1 LRECIH
7 FKFVYSHSNL
17 LERTRAGHPMKT
29 AFILEDTPE
38 SQLWLSEVLH
48 NSFAGISIAA
58 ANNIAQ
64 AIAVISTGPPIDIAL
79 IDLSLPDGSGITVI
93 EWFNRHSPHTI
104 CVVASIFDDD
114 RHIFPALRAGAHGYL
129 LKDQPQHALVQAL
142 NGIVTGQPPL
152 SPAIAR
158 KLLRHFH
165 APYSQPPQE
174 LLTEREKEV
183 LSIIAKGMTMAET
196 ANMLGLKR
204 NTIAGYVKEIYRKLN
219 VSSRAEAA
227 ISAQKM
233 GLI

>member
-1 LRECIH
+1 M
-7 FKFVYSHSNL
+7 N
-17 LERTRAGHPMKT
+17 T

-38 SQLWLSEVLH
+38 SQVWLSEVLH
-48 NSFAGISIAA
+48 QSFPNINILS
-58 ANNIAQ
+58 ANTIAQ
-64 AIAVISTGPPIDIAL
+64 SIELLSTVTLKVDIAL
-79 IDLSLPDGSGITVI
+79 IDLSLPDGSGIVVI
-93 EWFNRHSPHTI
+93 EWLNRHSPHTL

-114 RHIFPALRAGAHGYL
+114 NHIFPAIRAGAHGYL
-129 LKDQPQHALVQAL
+129 LKDQTQGAIIQAL

-158 KLLRHFH
+158 KLLKHFQ
-165 APYSQPPQE
+165 APIAEYTHP

-196 ANMLGLKR
+196 AKMLGLKR

>member
-1 LRECIH
+1 
-7 FKFVYSHSNL
+7 
-17 LERTRAGHPMKT
+17 MKT

-38 SQLWLSEVLH
+38 SQVWLSEVLRQ
-48 NSFAGISIAA
+48 SFPAIHIQSAYTIE
-58 ANNIAQ
+58 Q
-64 AIAVISTGPPIDIAL
+64 ALALLPTLPTQDIAL
-79 IDLSLPDGSGITVI
+79 IDLSLPDGSGVSVI
-93 EWFNRHSPHTI
+93 EWFNRHSLPTI

-114 RHIFPALRAGAHGYL
+114 NHIFPALRAGAHGYL
-129 LKDQPQHALVQAL
+129 LKDQPQAAIVQAL

-165 APYSQPPQE
+165 EPLPELHAQA

-183 LSIIAKGMTMAET
+183 LSIIAKGMTMVET

>member
-1 LRECIH
+1 M
-7 FKFVYSHSNL
+7 
-17 LERTRAGHPMKT
+17 MKT

-38 SQLWLSEVLH
+38 SQLWLSEVLQQ
-48 NSFAGISIAA
+48 SFPEIEIHA
-58 ANNIAQ
+58 ANHIAQ
-64 AIAVISTGPPIDIAL
+64 ALTALNLLPAPDIAL
-79 IDLSLPDGSGITVI
+79 IDLSLPDGSGVAVI
-93 EWFNRHSPHTI
+93 EWLNRHSPQTI

-114 RHIFPALRAGAHGYL
+114 SHIFPALRAGAHGYL
-129 LKDQPQHALVQAL
+129 LKDQPQSAIVQAL

-165 APYSQPPQE
+165 EPYVEATTQG

-183 LSIIAKGMTMAET
+183 LSIIAKGMTMVET
-196 ANMLGLKR
+196 ANILGLKR
-204 NTIAGYVKEIYRKLN
+204 NTVAGYVKEIYRKLN

-227 ISAQKM
+227 ITAQKM

>member
-1 LRECIH
+1 M
-7 FKFVYSHSNL
+7 
-17 LERTRAGHPMKT
+17 MKT

-38 SQLWLSEVLH
+38 SQLWLSEVLQQ
-48 NSFAGISIAA
+48 SFPDIQIHA
-58 ANNIAQ
+58 ANHIAQ
-64 AIAVISTGPPIDIAL
+64 ALTALNHLSAIDIAL
-79 IDLSLPDGSGITVI
+79 IDLSLPDGSGVAVI
-93 EWFNRHSPHTI
+93 EWLNRHSPQTI

-114 RHIFPALRAGAHGYL
+114 SHIFPALRAGAHGYL
-129 LKDQPQHALVQAL
+129 LKDQPQSAIVQAL

-165 APYSQPPQE
+165 EPYNVPTQE

-183 LSIIAKGMTMAET
+183 LSIIAKGMTMVET
-196 ANMLGLKR
+196 ANILGLKR
-204 NTIAGYVKEIYRKLN
+204 NTIAGYVKDIYRKLN

-227 ISAQKM
+227 ITAQRM

>member
-1 LRECIH
+1 
-7 FKFVYSHSNL
+7 
-17 LERTRAGHPMKT
+17 MKT

-38 SQLWLSEVLH
+38 SHVWLSEVLQM
-48 NSFAGISIAA
+48 SFPDIAIISAH
-58 ANNIAQ
+58 NIAQ
-64 AIAVISTGPPIDIAL
+64 AISLVAASAPLDIAL

-114 RHIFPALRAGAHGYL
+114 NHIFPALRAGAHGYL
-129 LKDQPQHALVQAL
+129 LKDQPQAAIVQAL

-158 KLLRHFH
+158 KMLRHFH
-165 APYSQPPQE
+165 APYNVPTRE

-227 ISAQKM
+227 ISAQQM

>member
-1 LRECIH
+1 M
-7 FKFVYSHSNL
+7 
-17 LERTRAGHPMKT
+17 MKT

-38 SQLWLSEVLH
+38 SQLWLSEVLQQ
-48 NSFAGISIAA
+48 SFPDIQIHA
-58 ANNIAQ
+58 ANHIAQ
-64 AIAVISTGPPIDIAL
+64 ALTALNHLSAIDIAL
-79 IDLSLPDGSGITVI
+79 IDLSLPDGSGVAVI
-93 EWFNRHSPHTI
+93 EWLNRHSPQTI

-114 RHIFPALRAGAHGYL
+114 SHIFPALRAGAHGYL
-129 LKDQPQHALVQAL
+129 LKDQPQTAIVQAL

-165 APYSQPPQE
+165 EPYVEATAQGA
-174 LLTEREKEV
+174 LTEREKEV

-196 ANMLGLKR
+196 ANILGLKR
-204 NTIAGYVKEIYRKLN
+204 NTVAGYVKEIYRKLN

-227 ISAQKM
+227 ITAQRM

>member
-1 LRECIH
+1 
-7 FKFVYSHSNL
+7 
-17 LERTRAGHPMKT
+17 MKT

-38 SQLWLSEVLH
+38 SQVWLSEVLRQ
-48 NSFAGISIAA
+48 SFPAIHIQSAYTIE
-58 ANNIAQ
+58 Q
-64 AIAVISTGPPIDIAL
+64 ALALLPSLPTQDIAL
-79 IDLSLPDGSGITVI
+79 IDLSLPDGSGVSVI
-93 EWFNRHSPHTI
+93 EWFNRHSLPTI

-114 RHIFPALRAGAHGYL
+114 NHIFPALRAGAHGYL
-129 LKDQPQHALVQAL
+129 LKDQPQAAIVQAL

-165 APYSQPPQE
+165 EPLPELHAQA

-183 LSIIAKGMTMAET
+183 LSIIAKGMTMVET

>member
-1 LRECIH
+1 
-7 FKFVYSHSNL
+7 
-17 LERTRAGHPMKT
+17 MKT

-38 SQLWLSEVLH
+38 SQVWLSEVLRQ
-48 NSFAGISIAA
+48 SFPAIHIQS
-58 ANNIAQ
+58 ANTIEQ
-64 AIAVISTGPPIDIAL
+64 ALALLSTLPTQDIAL
-79 IDLSLPDGSGITVI
+79 IDLSLPDGSGVSVI
-93 EWFNRHSPHTI
+93 EWFNRHSLHTI

-114 RHIFPALRAGAHGYL
+114 NHIFPALRAGAHGYL
-129 LKDQPQHALVQAL
+129 LKDQPQAAIVQAL

-165 APYSQPPQE
+165 EPLPELHAQA

-183 LSIIAKGMTMAET
+183 LSIIAKGMTMVET

>member
-1 LRECIH
+1 M
-7 FKFVYSHSNL
+7 
-17 LERTRAGHPMKT
+17 MKT

-38 SQLWLSEVLH
+38 SQVWLSEVLQQ
-48 NSFAGISIAA
+48 SFPDIQIHS
-58 ANNIAQ
+58 ANHIAQ
-64 AIAVISTGPPIDIAL
+64 ALTALSHLSAVDIAL
-79 IDLSLPDGSGITVI
+79 IDLSLPDGSGVAVI
-93 EWFNRHSPHTI
+93 EWLNRNSPQTI

-114 RHIFPALRAGAHGYL
+114 SHIFPALRAGAHGYL
-129 LKDQPQHALVQAL
+129 LKDQSQSAIVQAL

-165 APYSQPPQE
+165 EPYVEATAQGV
-174 LLTEREKEV
+174 LTEREKEV

-196 ANMLGLKR
+196 ANILGLKR
-204 NTIAGYVKEIYRKLN
+204 NTVAGYVKEIYRKLN

-227 ISAQKM
+227 ITAQRM

>member
-1 LRECIH
+1 MQAHTVEFENAI
-7 FKFVYSHSNL
+7 
-17 LERTRAGHPMKT
+17 MKT

-38 SQLWLSEVLH
+38 SQVWLSEVLRL
-48 NSFAGISIAA
+48 SFPEIQIQS
-58 ANNIAQ
+58 ANQVSQ
-64 AIAVISTGPPIDIAL
+64 AISLLPGLPVIEIAL
-79 IDLSLPDGSGITVI
+79 IDLSLPDGSGVSVI
-93 EWFNRHSPHTI
+93 EWFNRYSPQTI

-114 RHIFPALRAGAHGYL
+114 HHIFPALRAGAHGYL
-129 LKDQPQHALVQAL
+129 LKDQPQTAIVQAL

-165 APYSQPPQE
+165 EPLNQAAPPA

-183 LSIIAKGMTMAET
+183 LSIIAKGMTMVET

-227 ISAQKM
+227 ITAQKM

>member
-1 LRECIH
+1 
-7 FKFVYSHSNL
+7 
-17 LERTRAGHPMKT
+17 MKT

-38 SQLWLSEVLH
+38 SQLWLSEVLRQ
-48 NSFAGISIAA
+48 SFPEIAIQSA
-58 ANNIAQ
+58 SHVAE
-64 AIAVISTGPPIDIAL
+64 AIAMLPGLPVVEIAL
-79 IDLSLPDGSGITVI
+79 IDLSLPDGSGIAVI
-93 EWFNRHSPHTI
+93 EWLNRHSPQTI

-114 RHIFPALRAGAHGYL
+114 HHIFPALRAGAHGYL
-129 LKDQPQHALVQAL
+129 LKDQPQSAIVQAL

-165 APYSQPPQE
+165 EPLIESTTQA

-183 LSIIAKGMTMAET
+183 LSIIAKGMTMVET

-227 ISAQKM
+227 ITAQKM

>member
-1 LRECIH
+1 
-7 FKFVYSHSNL
+7 
-17 LERTRAGHPMKT
+17 MKT

-38 SQLWLSEVLH
+38 SQVWLSEVLRQ
-48 NSFAGISIAA
+48 SFPEIQIQSASHV
-58 ANNIAQ
+58 AQ
-64 AIAVISTGPPIDIAL
+64 AVAMLSALPAVDIAL
-79 IDLSLPDGSGITVI
+79 IDLSLPDGSGVSVI
-93 EWFNRHSPHTI
+93 EWLNRHSPQTI

-114 RHIFPALRAGAHGYL
+114 HHIFPALRAGAHGYL
-129 LKDQPQHALVQAL
+129 LKDQPQAAIVQAL
-142 NGIVTGQPPL
+142 NGILTGQPPL

-165 APYSQPPQE
+165 EPFDQANSPA

-183 LSIIAKGMTMAET
+183 LSIIAKGMTMVET

-204 NTIAGYVKEIYRKLN
+204 NTVAGYVKEIYRKLN

-227 ISAQKM
+227 ITAQKM

>member
-1 LRECIH
+1 
-7 FKFVYSHSNL
+7 
-17 LERTRAGHPMKT
+17 M
-29 AFILEDTPE
+29 
-38 SQLWLSEVLH
+38 
-48 NSFAGISIAA
+48 SFPDIAIISAH
-58 ANNIAQ
+58 NIAH
-64 AIAVISTGPPIDIAL
+64 AISLLSTSAPVDIAL

-114 RHIFPALRAGAHGYL
+114 NHIFPALRAGAHGYL
-129 LKDQPQHALVQAL
+129 LKDQPQTAIVQAL

-165 APYSQPPQE
+165 EPYNVPTQE

-183 LSIIAKGMTMAET
+183 LSIIAKGMTMVET
-196 ANMLGLKR
+196 ANILGLKR

>member
-1 LRECIH
+1 
-7 FKFVYSHSNL
+7 
-17 LERTRAGHPMKT
+17 MKT

-38 SQLWLSEVLH
+38 SQVWLSEVLRQ
-48 NSFAGISIAA
+48 SFPSIHIQS
-58 ANNIAQ
+58 ANTIEQALALLPTLPAQ
-64 AIAVISTGPPIDIAL
+64 DIAL
-79 IDLSLPDGSGITVI
+79 IDLSLPDGSGVSVI
-93 EWFNRHSPHTI
+93 EWFNRHSLHTI

-114 RHIFPALRAGAHGYL
+114 NHIFPALRAGAHGYL
-129 LKDQPQHALVQAL
+129 LKDQPQAAIVQAL

-165 APYSQPPQE
+165 EPYNVPTQE

-183 LSIIAKGMTMAET
+183 LSIIAKGMTMVET

>member
-1 LRECIH
+1 M
-7 FKFVYSHSNL
+7 
-17 LERTRAGHPMKT
+17 MKT

-38 SQLWLSEVLH
+38 SQLWLSEVLQQ
-48 NSFAGISIAA
+48 SFPDIQIHA
-58 ANNIAQ
+58 ANHIAQ
-64 AIAVISTGPPIDIAL
+64 ALTALNHLSAIDIAL
-79 IDLSLPDGSGITVI
+79 IDLSLPDGSGVAVI
-93 EWFNRHSPHTI
+93 EWLNRHSPQTI

-114 RHIFPALRAGAHGYL
+114 SHIFPALRAGAHGYL
-129 LKDQPQHALVQAL
+129 LKDQPQTAIVQAL

-165 APYSQPPQE
+165 EPYVEATAQGG
-174 LLTEREKEV
+174 LTEREKEV

-196 ANMLGLKR
+196 ANILGLKR
-204 NTIAGYVKEIYRKLN
+204 NTVAGYVKEIYRKLN

-227 ISAQKM
+227 ITAQKM

>member
-1 LRECIH
+1 
-7 FKFVYSHSNL
+7 
-17 LERTRAGHPMKT
+17 MKT

-38 SQLWLSEVLH
+38 SQVWLSEVLRQ
-48 NSFAGISIAA
+48 SFPEIQIQSASH
-58 ANNIAQ
+58 IAQ
-64 AIAVISTGPPIDIAL
+64 AVSMLSALPAVDIAL
-79 IDLSLPDGSGITVI
+79 IDLSLPDGSGVSVI
-93 EWFNRHSPHTI
+93 EWLNRHSPQTI

-114 RHIFPALRAGAHGYL
+114 HHIFPALRAGAHGYL
-129 LKDQPQHALVQAL
+129 LKDQPQAAIVQAL
-142 NGIVTGQPPL
+142 NGILTSQPPL

-165 APYSQPPQE
+165 EPFDQANSPA

-183 LSIIAKGMTMAET
+183 LSIIAKGMTMVET

-204 NTIAGYVKEIYRKLN
+204 NTVAGYVKEIYRKLN

-227 ISAQKM
+227 ITAQKM

>member
-1 LRECIH
+1 
-7 FKFVYSHSNL
+7 
-17 LERTRAGHPMKT
+17 MKT

-38 SQLWLSEVLH
+38 SQVWLSEVLRQ
-48 NSFAGISIAA
+48 SFPEIQIQSASH
-58 ANNIAQ
+58 IAQ
-64 AIAVISTGPPIDIAL
+64 AVSMLSALPAVDIAL
-79 IDLSLPDGSGITVI
+79 IDLSLPDGSGVSVI
-93 EWFNRHSPHTI
+93 EWLNRHSPQTI

-114 RHIFPALRAGAHGYL
+114 HHIFPALRAGAHGYL
-129 LKDQPQHALVQAL
+129 LKDQPQAAIVQAL
-142 NGIVTGQPPL
+142 NGILTGQSPL

-165 APYSQPPQE
+165 EPFDQANSPA

-183 LSIIAKGMTMAET
+183 LSIIAKGMTMVET

-204 NTIAGYVKEIYRKLN
+204 NTVAGYVKEIYRKLN

-227 ISAQKM
+227 ITAQKM

>member
-1 LRECIH
+1 
-7 FKFVYSHSNL
+7 
-17 LERTRAGHPMKT
+17 MKT

-38 SQLWLSEVLH
+38 SQHWLSEVLH
-48 NSFAGISIAA
+48 QSFPEIQIQS
-58 ANNIAQ
+58 ANQIAQ
-64 AIAVISTGPPIDIAL
+64 AISLLPGLPLIEIAL
-79 IDLSLPDGSGITVI
+79 IDLSLPDGSGVSVI
-93 EWFNRHSPHTI
+93 EWFNRHSPQTI

-114 RHIFPALRAGAHGYL
+114 HHIFPALRAGAHGYL
-129 LKDQPQHALVQAL
+129 LKDQPQAAIVQAL

-165 APYSQPPQE
+165 EPLDQATPPA

-183 LSIIAKGMTMAET
+183 LSIIAKGMTMVET

-204 NTIAGYVKEIYRKLN
+204 NTVAGYVKEIYRKLN

-227 ISAQKM
+227 ITAQKM

>member
-1 LRECIH
+1 
-7 FKFVYSHSNL
+7 
-17 LERTRAGHPMKT
+17 MKT

-38 SQLWLSEVLH
+38 SQVWLSEVLCQ
-48 NSFAGISIAA
+48 SFAGIQIHA
-58 ANNIAQ
+58 ANHVAQ
-64 AIAVISTGPPIDIAL
+64 AITALSQLPAVDIAL
-79 IDLSLPDGSGITVI
+79 IDLSLPDGSGVAVI
-93 EWFNRHSPHTI
+93 EWLNRHSPQTI

-114 RHIFPALRAGAHGYL
+114 SHIFPALRAGAHGYL
-129 LKDQPQHALVQAL
+129 LKDQPQAAIVQAL

-165 APYSQPPQE
+165 EPYIEATAQA

-196 ANMLGLKR
+196 ANLLGLKR
-204 NTIAGYVKEIYRKLN
+204 NTVAGYVKEIYRKLN

-227 ISAQKM
+227 ITAQKM

>member
-1 LRECIH
+1 
-7 FKFVYSHSNL
+7 
-17 LERTRAGHPMKT
+17 
-29 AFILEDTPE
+29 
-38 SQLWLSEVLH
+38 
-48 NSFAGISIAA
+48 
-58 ANNIAQ
+58 
-64 AIAVISTGPPIDIAL
+64 
-79 IDLSLPDGSGITVI
+79 
-93 EWFNRHSPHTI
+93 
-104 CVVASIFDDD
+104 
-114 RHIFPALRAGAHGYL
+114 
-129 LKDQPQHALVQAL
+129 
-142 NGIVTGQPPL
+142 L

-165 APYSQPPQE
+165 EPYSQPPQE

-196 ANMLGLKR
+196 ANILGLKR

>member
-1 LRECIH
+1 MILH
-7 FKFVYSHSNL
+7 
-17 LERTRAGHPMKT
+17 MKT

-48 NSFAGISIAA
+48 SSFPEITIFSANTIAGGLSKLTNNAA
-58 ANNIAQ
+58 
-64 AIAVISTGPPIDIAL
+64 VDIAL
-79 IDLSLPDGSGITVI
+79 IDLNLPDGSGITLI

-104 CVVASIFDDD
+104 CVVASIYDDD
-114 RHIFPALRAGAHGYL
+114 NHIFPALRAGAHGYL
-129 LKDQPQHALVQAL
+129 LKDQPQASIVQAL
-142 NGIVTGQPPL
+142 NGIITGQPPL

-158 KLLRHFH
+158 KLLKHFH
-165 APYSQPPQE
+165 VPDPVPKQE
-174 LLTEREKEV
+174 LLTERETEV

-227 ISAQKM
+227 LSAQKM